1 MSMTSAAAIPMPEKA
16 FATRIHTGWSRFVVA
31 VAIVAAG
38 FALSR
43 AIDDHGGSAPST
55 SAPAER
61 LQRNGCSAAPKE
73 TAATPPSGSACVIT
87 AGGALIKRPVPLP
100 SSSGS

>member
-1 MSMTSAAAIPMPEKA
+1 MSMTSAAAVPMPENT
-16 FATRIHTGWSRFVVA
+16 FATRIHSGWSRFVVA
-31 VAIVAAG
+31 AAIVAAG

-55 SAPAER
+55 SAPAGQ

-73 TAATPPSGSACVIT
+73 TTATPPSGSACVIT
-87 AGGALIKRPVPLP
+87 AGGEPLRKPVPLP
-100 SSSGS
+100 SSFGG